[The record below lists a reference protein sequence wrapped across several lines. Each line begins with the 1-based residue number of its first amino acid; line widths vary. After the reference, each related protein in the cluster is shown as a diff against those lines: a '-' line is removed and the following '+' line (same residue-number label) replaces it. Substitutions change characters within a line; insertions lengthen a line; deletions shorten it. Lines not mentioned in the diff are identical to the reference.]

1 MKNLPVCQR
10 PLAAG
15 VILSGILS
23 LAACGGGGGGGD
35 STVPIAPVTG
45 GTIAGVAAKGIL
57 KNAGVTAYCGN
68 SEAAADLLASTTTDT
83 AGAYSLKWTINCTK
97 PLKLIV
103 ALATGTTM
111 ADEATGKDVTPPA
124 GFKLRALVA
133 DPSTTTTK
141 NITPF
146 TDMAAAVAGTA
157 STPTAIANAEL
168 AIVNTVLGG
177 DLGAY
182 QAKPVAPTATALASA
197 SVDEKKL
204 ATLLTAV
211 SAYAQDDATCGAK
224 ATDGDK
230 IQCATQALATQA
242 AATVTG
248 VSDTGYTVATT
259 VPAATPAGT
268 IAATLTKITAG
279 TITLATG
286 VSTDITDDTS
296 GASALLTSAEDKV
309 TTAAGSGGTVV
320 IVAGSAS
327 GIQAARNLFNSLK
340 TDLAALSNSNGNG
353 FLDQQLSAMQ
363 TDFSTN
369 GQLSATGLTDFTQAL
384 SRAIEMANAAKSASW
399 TVAVSGTLQGNA
411 VYPTNDPSV
420 FLETDA
426 NGAPQAYIRSFFGVN
441 ISNQPDNMNCK
452 VLVSNKT
459 AGIAGC
465 YYSAGVANSSV
476 TAGTPYGTFTGYLHA
491 LEVSESATASGSYT
505 WQDYLASRSYTTQLY
520 AMPMAPVHL
529 FGNANYVSAAALVA
543 TSTKQSGTAV
553 FASDALGN
561 PTSLSIKGNIQ
572 PLLAGQDNSTVDLSV
587 ALTTTSTTQ
596 TAALSGSVSNVKG
609 TATTLT
615 MGLMSGSQIVM
626 TTGSAGHVTAVNFVT
641 QLKTA
646 AFQYD
651 GTFAMDTFTADK
663 AGNYDKP
670 ANTSFS
676 GKISSLANASASEF
690 MNGTLS
696 LKLTNIADFDPRLA
710 NSATNFLK
718 GTASFSGTVTSGGT
732 AYAVTF
738 VGDGSTYG
746 QESFTLNYTRAGT
759 QVISVTGTRTDAT
772 GTAVLTIKG
781 TGDVTVALTD
791 GTGDVTVGTTK
802 VGTVTNHPNQVIF
815 TDGTYLLLSV

>member
-1 MKNLPVCQR
+1 MNKRTIVL
-10 PLAAG
+10 LSSAMAG
-15 VILSGILS
+15 ATVL

-35 STVPIAPVTG
+35 SSVPVAPATG

-57 KNAGVTAYCGN
+57 KKASVTAFCGN
-68 SEAAADLLASTTTDT
+68 SEAAADRLASTTTDT

-103 ALATGTTM
+103 ALGTETTM

-133 DPSTTTTK
+133 DPSTTATK

-146 TDMAAAVAGTA
+146 TDMAVAVAGTA

-182 QAKPVAPTATALASA
+182 QAKPVAPTAVAMTNA
-197 SVDEKKL
+197 SVDERKL
-204 ATLLTAV
+204 ATLLTVV

-230 IQCATQALATQA
+230 ILCATQALATQA
-242 AATVTG
+242 TATVTG

-259 VPAATPAGT
+259 LPAATPAST
-268 IAATLTKITAG
+268 IATTLTKITAG
-279 TITLATG
+279 TITLATS
-286 VSTDITDDTS
+286 VSTDITADTS
-296 GASALLTSAEDKV
+296 GTSALLTSAEDKV
-309 TTAAGSGGTVV
+309 QTAATGGGTVV
-320 IVAGSAS
+320 VAAGSAS
-327 GIQAARNLFNSLK
+327 GIQTARNLFNSLK

-353 FLDQQLSAMQ
+353 FLDQQLNSMRS
-363 TDFSTN
+363 DFASN
-369 GQLSATGLTDFTQAL
+369 GQMSATGLTDYMQAL
-384 SRAIEMANAAKSASW
+384 SRAIQMANEAKSANWAAS
-399 TVAVSGTLQGNA
+399 VSGTLQGNA

-420 FLETDA
+420 AVVTDA
-426 NGAPQAYIRSFFGVN
+426 NGAPHSYIRSFFGMN
-441 ISNQPDNMNCK
+441 INNQLNNMNCR

-465 YYSAGVANSSV
+465 YYATGAANSSV
-476 TAGTPYGTFTGYLHA
+476 TPGTPYGTFTGYAHA
-491 LEVSESATASGSYT
+491 LEVSESATASGSYS
-505 WQDYLASRSYTTQLY
+505 WQDYLASRSYTTQSY
-520 AMPMAPVHL
+520 AMPAGPVHL
-529 FGNANYVSAAALVA
+529 FGNANFVPAGALVA
-543 TSTKQSGTAV
+543 TGTAQSGTAV
-553 FASDALGN
+553 FAFDTLGN

-596 TAALSGSVSNVKG
+596 TAAISGGLTNVKG
-609 TATTLT
+609 TATTLAMT
-615 MGLMSGSQIVM
+615 LASGSQIVA
-626 TTGSAGHVTAVNFVT
+626 TTGTAGHVTAVNFVT

-651 GTFAMDTFTADK
+651 GTFAVDSFTADK
-663 AGNYDKP
+663 GGNYKP

-676 GKISSLANASASEF
+676 GKISALANAAASEF

-696 LKLTNIADFDPRLA
+696 LKMTNIADFDPRLA
-710 NSATNFLK
+710 TSASNFLK
-718 GTASFSGTVTSGGT
+718 GTASFSGTVTRNGT
-732 AYAVTF
+732 AYASTF
-738 VGDGSTYG
+738 VADGSTYG

-759 QVISVTGTRTDAT
+759 QVVSVTGTRTDAT

-781 TGDVTVALTD
+781 TGDVTVALSD

-815 TDGTYLLLSV
+815 TDGTYLLLGV